1 VTDNQNKPLFPPE
14 EGETVQNNEEAFIPP
29 WMLLGLSGVGFIVAL
44 IVALTQPTFGI
55 IGYGGIAFGV
65 LALIAWVLLAPS
77 QAKGVLTGR
86 TLRFGGTSLL
96 VTILVI
102 GALGALYVLARN
114 QDVRIDWTESDA
126 YSLSAESLQ
135 AMANYANDPTTP
147 PVQILGFYSASQA
160 GAQDRDSSLLD
171 DYAVN
176 SGGKLSYQFIDP
188 ERNPQQTAL
197 YGITRPGQIA
207 VVAVNPDGTLDSENA
222 VLVNNAIQ
230 GDLTNAVLRAA
241 AQGEFIAYFITTRDG
256 VGGQMTVLKDALT
269 NRFDWTVVDASL
281 AELSS
286 PNYQYPLN
294 DPNFD
299 GQVIILPGGSAALTD
314 QELGIL
320 QDYLANGGD
329 LILYAGSNLNP
340 DQTSLA
346 TSENLNAYLEETW
359 GMRIT
364 PGVILDVTQAYQ
376 TPLLPVSTNLNT
388 SAYITT
394 AGVTR
399 GQGALI
405 FETPNSIT
413 LTTAPPNVVVTTLS
427 SSTESAYEIADL
439 GRIINAQSAT
449 DLAQTDDDTVGTF
462 VFGAQ
467 AENAATGSRVVV
479 FTSPSIGTDPYAVMN
494 ADNFPVA
501 FNSVVW
507 ATDFNNFV
515 SAITIPQQQRL
526 QDVPLFASEQDL
538 RNINFLTIIVLP
550 VGILGIGAYVWWS
563 NRKRGQ
569 AKA

>member
-1 VTDNQNKPLFPPE
+1 MTDNQNNPLLPPE
-14 EGETVQNNEEAFIPP
+14 QGDFVENHEEAFIPP
-29 WMLLGLSGVGFIVAL
+29 WVLLGLSGLGFIVAI
-44 IVALTQPTFGI
+44 IVALTQPSFGI
-55 IGYGGIAFGV
+55 IGYGGLAFGV
-65 LALIAWVLLAPS
+65 LALIAWVLLAPA
-77 QAKGVLTGR
+77 QAKGILTGR

-102 GALGALYVLARN
+102 VALAVIYVLARN
-114 QDVRIDWTESDA
+114 QSVRVDLTESDA
-126 YSLSAESLQ
+126 YSLTAESLQ

-147 PVQILGFYSASQA
+147 PVKLLGFYSASQA

-171 DYAVN
+171 DYVAN
-176 SGGKLSYQFIDP
+176 SNGKLSYEFIDP
-188 ERNPQQTAL
+188 ERNPQQTTL
-197 YGITRPGQIA
+197 YGVTRPGQIA
-207 VVAVNPDGTLDSENA
+207 AVAVNPDGTLDSENA

-241 AQGEFIAYFITTRDG
+241 AQGQFIAYFITTRDG
-256 VGGQMTVLKDALT
+256 VNSQMTTLKDALT
-269 NRFDWTVVDASL
+269 NRYDWTVVDASL

-299 GQVIILPGGSAALTD
+299 GQVMILPGGSTALTD
-314 QELGIL
+314 EELAIL
-320 QDYLANGGD
+320 EGYLANGGD
-329 LILYAGSNLNP
+329 LILFAGTNLNP

-346 TSENLNAYLEETW
+346 TSENLNAYLDQNW
-359 GMRIT
+359 GLRINS
-364 PGVILDVTQAYQ
+364 GVILDATQAYQ

-394 AGVTR
+394 AGITR
-399 GQGALI
+399 GQGALVL
-405 FETPNSIT
+405 ETPNSIM

-427 SSTESAYEIADL
+427 SSSDAAYEIADL
-439 GRIINAQSAT
+439 NRIVNAQSAT
-449 DLAQTDDDTVGTF
+449 DLTQTDGDSVGAF

-467 AENAATGSRVVV
+467 AENAETGSRIVV
-479 FTSPSIGTDPYAVMN
+479 FTSTSIGTDPYAAMN
-494 ADNFPVA
+494 ADNLLVA

-515 SAITIPQQQRL
+515 SAITIPQQQRP

-538 RNINFLTIIVLP
+538 RNINFLTIVVLP

-563 NRKRGQ
+563 NRRRGQ
-569 AKA
+569 ANL